1 MANAAKVHVTEAD
14 VAKASTAHVDTFA
27 RDHLPPREL
36 WPEFIFTRP
45 ELHYPDRLNCV
56 SHFLDRWVE
65 QGRGN
70 EPCILSPDVS
80 YTYRELQQLVNRIAN
95 VLVSKLGL
103 VTGGRVLLRSANNP
117 MMVATYLAVLKAGGI
132 VVATM
137 PLLRDKELAYPIQKA
152 EVALALCDGKLAD
165 EMEKAKCIA
174 PSLKRILYW
183 GTNEPG
189 SLEAMISEVSP
200 EFSAVD
206 TASDDIC
213 LIAFTSGTTGD
224 PKGTMHFHRDMLA
237 VCDGYA
243 RNVLRAS
250 RQDRFISSA
259 PLAFT
264 FGFGGVLFPMHLGA
278 SFVVLE
284 KVGPDDLPAAIERYK
299 VTVCFTAPTA
309 YRAMLGKIGS
319 HDITSLRKCVSA
331 GETLPKPTFD
341 AWLKT
346 TGIKLMDGIGSTELL
361 HIFISATEDEIR
373 PGSTGKS
380 VPGYEAKIV
389 DDEGN
394 ELPAGTMGRLAVR
407 GPTGC
412 RYLSDDRQRK
422 YVQRGWNITGDTYVM
437 DNDGYFWY
445 QSRSDDM
452 IVSAGYN
459 IAGPDVEAALLTHPA
474 VAECGVVG
482 APDEARGMIVKAYV
496 VLAPGITGDAELTA
510 ELQDHVKREIAPYK
524 YPRAIEFVAQL
535 PKTETGKLKR
545 FALRQMAQAGASS
558 AGIAAE

>member
-1 MANAAKVHVTEAD
+1 MANAAKVQLPGSYD
-14 VAKASTAHVDTFA
+14 SKAGTAHVDTFA
-27 RDHLPPREL
+27 AQHLPPRDL

-45 ELHYPDRLNCV
+45 ELQYPARLNCV
-56 SHFLDRWVE
+56 SSFLDRWVE
-65 QGRGN
+65 QGHGDA
-70 EPCILSPDVS
+70 PCVISPAVS
-80 YTYRELQQLVNRIAN
+80 YSYRELRELVNRIAN
-95 VLVSKLGL
+95 VLVDKLGL

-117 MMVATYLAVLKAGGI
+117 MMVATYLAIIKAGGI

-137 PLLRDKELAYPIQKA
+137 PLLRAKELSYPIQKA
-152 EVALALCDGKLAD
+152 EIALALCDGKLAD
-165 EMEKAKCIA
+165 EMEKAKASA
-174 PSLKRILYW
+174 PALKRVVYW
-183 GTNEPG
+183 GTAAVN
-189 SLEAMISEVSP
+189 SLEQLIADASP
-200 EFSAVD
+200 EFRAVD
-206 TASDDIC
+206 TASDDVC

-243 RNVLRAS
+243 RNILKA
-250 RQDRFISSA
+250 RQDDRFIGSA

-264 FGFGGVLFPMHLGA
+264 FGFGGVLFPMHIGA

-284 KVGPDDLPAAIERYK
+284 KATPDDFLAAIEKYK
-299 VTVCFTAPTA
+299 TTVCFTAPTA
-309 YRAMLGKIGS
+309 YRAMLGKLANR
-319 HDITSLRKCVSA
+319 DISSLRKCVSA

-341 AWLKT
+341 AWLKA

-373 PGSTGKS
+373 PGATGKP
-380 VPGYEAKIV
+380 VPGYQAKII
-389 DDEGN
+389 DDDGN
-394 ELPAGTMGRLAVR
+394 DVPPGTMGRLAVR

-412 RYLSDDRQRK
+412 RYLADERQRK
-422 YVQRGWNITGDTYVM
+422 YVHDGWNVTGDTYVM
-437 DNDGYFWY
+437 DSDGYFWY

-459 IAGPDVEAALLTHPA
+459 IAGTDVEAALLTHPS

-496 VLAPGITGDAELTA
+496 IVAPGVTTDAQLAA
-510 ELQDHVKREIAPYK
+510 ELQEHVKQEIAPYK
-524 YPRAIEFVAQL
+524 YPRAIEFVTQL

-545 FALRQMAQAGASS
+545 FALRQMAQAASS
-558 AGIAAE
+558 SGLAAE